1 MKKIKSLLSY
11 FTISELIIFSV
22 SALSITIAFFIFDRT
37 NYITLIAS
45 LTGVTS
51 LIFNAKGNP
60 SGQVLMLVFSLLYG
74 IISYEKAYYGE
85 MITYL
90 GMTAPMAVFALF
102 SWLKNPFNGDRRQ
115 VKINRL
121 KKSEYLIMLFATF
134 IVTVIFYYILLYF
147 NTANLII
154 STISVTTSFT
164 AVYLTARRSEY
175 FAVGYAANDI
185 VLIVLWTMASV
196 QDLSYLSVVIC
207 FAAFLVNDIYAFIN
221 WSKMKK
227 TQSQLNNTLHYEL
240 KDKQANFNNDDNI

>member
-1 MKKIKSLLSY
+1 
-11 FTISELIIFSV
+11 
-22 SALSITIAFFIFDRT
+22 
-37 NYITLIAS
+37 
-45 LTGVTS
+45 
-51 LIFNAKGNP
+51 
-60 SGQVLMLVFSLLYG
+60 MLVFSVLYG

-90 GMTAPMAVFALF
+90 GLTAPMAVFALV

-121 KKSEYLIMLFATF
+121 KKSEYIFMMFSAF
-134 IVTVIFYYILLYF
+134 VVTVIFYYILLYF
-147 NTANLII
+147 NTANIII
-154 STISVTTSFT
+154 STISVTTSFA

-196 QDLSYLSVVIC
+196 HDLSYLSVVIC
-207 FAAFLVNDIYAFIN
+207 FAAFFANDIYAFVN

-227 TQSQLNNTLHYEL
+227 TQSQLNNILHYEL
-240 KDKQANFNNDDNI
+240 KNKKRNFNVDDNINNI